1 LQIKNEQT
9 EPASHQ
15 SNRAEAKRG
24 IYKTVAAL
32 VILMMLI
39 MAGFT
44 WSVYRE
50 AQRLKAED
58 NKPVAAESSID
69 QTRTQ

>member
-1 LQIKNEQT
+1 
-9 EPASHQ
+9 
-15 SNRAEAKRG
+15 
-24 IYKTVAAL
+24 
-32 VILMMLI
+32 MMLI

-58 NKPVAAESSID
+58 NQPVAAESPVD

>member
-1 LQIKNEQT
+1 MQSENEQA
-9 EPASHQ
+9 EPVSQ
-15 SNRAEAKRG
+15 TSNREEAKRG
-24 IYKTVAAL
+24 IRITVAAL
-32 VILMMLI
+32 IILMMLI

-58 NKPVAAESSID
+58 NQPVAAESPVD